1 MLFLLIFLCNMIIF
15 KRMPSHLLMCENTL
29 EFKNVF
35 FFTGCFRAKICIN
48 FLYICILITV
58 ETKMFTENL
67 NLFLTSRLVLLPI
80 LVFLGSLFLI
90 PKIRKLSL
98 KLNFSDTSNSR
109 SSHQG
114 KVASF
119 GGVAFFL
126 SYVFVLFFAET
137 LDTSHVSLTLLAS
150 ITIMFFTGLLD
161 DMVSLAPKVK
171 FFAQFIAVSFLMT
184 QSDFRLLSLHGFMG
198 FYEIPLFVSVAGS
211 MVFLLGLI
219 NAFNLIDGIDGLTG
233 ITGIIV
239 ASFYSYMFYMLD
251 YYYYLTISLTTIATL
266 LAFLRFNFSRRRKI
280 FMGDTGSL
288 VIGLVLGLLTFK
300 LLSLDNG
307 TYTCL
312 SFNRQQLPLF
322 LISVLFVPL
331 LDTLR
336 VMFLR
341 ALRGVSMFKPDRNHI
356 HHIIVDFGLSHRR
369 ASFFIGLIN
378 FIVALIMFFVIQTF
392 NDLISLLVLV
402 SIFFIAIILLFL
414 MNKNKSA
421 IRLKLKIKKLFLTFL
436 SL

>member
-1 MLFLLIFLCNMIIF
+1 MGFFWANYLCKLFYIYFINNMD
-15 KRMPSHLLMCENTL
+15 
-29 EFKNVF
+29 
-35 FFTGCFRAKICIN
+35 
-48 FLYICILITV
+48 
-58 ETKMFTENL
+58 TENFI
-67 NLFLTSRLVLLPI
+67 LFITSKLVFLPI

-90 PKIRKLSL
+90 PKIRKLSF
-98 KLNFSDTSNSR
+98 KLNFSDISNSR

-114 KVASF
+114 QVASF

-126 SYVFVLFFAET
+126 SYIFVLFFAET

-161 DMVSLAPKVK
+161 DMSNLSPKIK
-171 FFAQFIAVSFLMT
+171 FFAQLVAVTFLMT
-184 QSDFRLLSLHGFMG
+184 KSDFRVLSLHGFMG
-198 FYEIPLFVSVAGS
+198 INEIPMFISVMGS

-239 ASFYSYMFYMLD
+239 ASFYSYMFYMLN
-251 YYYYLTISLTTIATL
+251 YQFYLIISLTTIATL

-288 VIGLVLGLLTFK
+288 VIGLVLGILTFK
-300 LLSLDNG
+300 LLSLDNDA
-307 TYTCL
+307 YVSL
-312 SFNRQQLPLF
+312 SFNREQLPLF
-322 LISVLFVPL
+322 LIGVLFVPL

-336 VMFLR
+336 VMILR
-341 ALRGVSMFKPDRNHI
+341 AARGVSMFKPDRNHI

-369 ASFFIGLIN
+369 ASFFIGSLN
-378 FIVALIMFFVIQTF
+378 SIVAVIMFFVIQTF

-402 SIFFIAIILLFL
+402 SIFFIAIIWLFL

-421 IRLKLKIKKLFLTFL
+421 IRLKLKIKKFFLSFL